1 MIQIWIKPTI
11 NKIVMKDNQFISS
24 LLLIALTLFGSVA
37 SGQYKIDTANS
48 KKNTIR
54 VNITNPMIFGDQYNV
69 IGYERIIGKN
79 QSFSVNF
86 GRFSMPKFV
95 DDKVDSVQL
104 QRGYTDKGL
113 NFAVDYRFYLFA
125 LNRFSAPRGIYVGPY
140 YAYNFLERTN
150 TWALNTA
157 DYTGDVVSKVRFN
170 ANLVGAQLG
179 YQFVIRNRL
188 SVDII
193 LMGPGVWFYN
203 VKNTLDTELDPEQEA
218 ELFQKINEMLAQ
230 KLPGHE
236 IVLSPSDEFKKGTL
250 KTSSVGYRYIVHL
263 GFRF

>member
-1 MIQIWIKPTI
+1 
-11 NKIVMKDNQFISS
+11 MKRFYFFCSF
-24 LLLIALTLFGSVA
+24 LLSALCIFSTEV
-37 SGQYKIDTANS
+37 SGQYVIDTANS

-69 IGYERIIGKN
+69 VGYERIIGKN

-86 GRFSMPKFV
+86 GRFAMPKFV
-95 DDKVDSVQL
+95 DEEPDSVQL
-104 QRGYTDKGL
+104 QRNYNDKGI
-113 NFAVDYRFYLFA
+113 NFAIDYRFYFFG
-125 LNRFSAPRGIYVGPY
+125 LNRFAAPRGIYIGPY

-157 DYTGDVVSKVRFN
+157 DFTGDVVSKVRFN
-170 ANLVGAQLG
+170 ANLVGAQVG

-188 SVDII
+188 SIDII

-203 VKNTLDTELDPEQEA
+203 VKSTLDTSLDPEQEA
-218 ELFQKINEMLAQ
+218 ELYQKINEMLAQ
-230 KLPGHE
+230 KLPGHD
-236 IVLSPSDEFKKGTL
+236 IVLSPTDEYRKGTL
-250 KTSSVGYRYIVHL
+250 TTSSVGYRYIVHL

>member
-1 MIQIWIKPTI
+1 
-11 NKIVMKDNQFISS
+11 MKNIHLFKTFLLLSLS
-24 LLLIALTLFGSVA
+24 LLSLLT
-37 SGQYKIDTANS
+37 SGQYKIDTANT

-54 VNITNPMIFGDQYNV
+54 INITNPMIFGDKYNV
-69 IGYERIIGKN
+69 VGYERIIRKN

-86 GRFSMPKFV
+86 GRFAMPKFV
-95 DDKVDSVQL
+95 DDELDSVQL
-104 QRGYTDKGL
+104 QRGYNDKGL
-113 NFAVDYRFYLFA
+113 NFAVDYRFYLFG
-125 LNRFSAPRGIYVGPY
+125 LNRFPAPRGIYVGPY
-140 YAYNFLERTN
+140 YAYNLLERTN

-170 ANLVGAQLG
+170 ANLVGAQIG

-188 SVDII
+188 AIDII

-203 VKNTLDTELDPEQEA
+203 VKSTLDTELDPEQEA
-218 ELFQKINEMLAQ
+218 ELYQKINEMLAQ

-236 IVLSPSDEFKKGTL
+236 ILLSPSDGYRKGTVT
-250 KTSSVGYRYIVHL
+250 TSSVGYRYIVHL

>member
-1 MIQIWIKPTI
+1 
-11 NKIVMKDNQFISS
+11 MKRHHFFRSA
-24 LLLIALTLFGSVA
+24 LLLSLSLITLLL
-37 SGQYKIDTANS
+37 SGQYKIDTANT

-54 VNITNPMIFGDQYNV
+54 VNITNPMIFGDKYNV
-69 IGYERIIGKN
+69 VGYERLIGKN

-86 GRFSMPKFV
+86 GRFAMPKFF
-95 DDKVDSVQL
+95 DDKIDSIQL
-104 QRGYTDKGL
+104 QRGFSDRGL
-113 NFAVDYRFYLFA
+113 NFAIDYRFYLFS

-150 TWALNTA
+150 TWALNTV

-188 SVDII
+188 AIDII

-203 VKNTLDTELDPEQEA
+203 VKSTLDTDLSPDQEA
-218 ELFQKINEMLAQ
+218 ELYKKINDLLAE

-236 IVLSPSDEFKKGTL
+236 IVLSPSDGYKKGTVT
-250 KTSSVGYRYIVHL
+250 TSSVGYRYIVHI

>member
-1 MIQIWIKPTI
+1 
-11 NKIVMKDNQFISS
+11 MKKHHFFKSV
-24 LLLIALTLFGSVA
+24 LLLILCLFSPLL
-37 SGQYKIDTANS
+37 SGQYIIDTANT

-54 VNITNPMIFGDQYNV
+54 VNITNPMIFGDKYNV
-69 IGYERIIGKN
+69 VGYERIIGKN

-86 GRFSMPKFV
+86 GRFAMPKFV
-95 DDKVDSVQL
+95 DDKPDSVQL
-104 QRGYTDKGL
+104 QRDYNDKGI
-113 NFAVDYRFYLFA
+113 NFAVDYRFYLFG
-125 LNRFSAPRGIYVGPY
+125 LNRFPAPRGIYIGPY

-188 SVDII
+188 AIDII

-203 VKNTLDTELDPEQEA
+203 VKSTLDTALDPEQEA
-218 ELFQKINEMLAQ
+218 ELYQKINEMLAQ
-230 KLPGHE
+230 KLPGHD
-236 IVLSPSDEFKKGTL
+236 IVLSPSDEYRKGTVT
-250 KTSSVGYRYIVHL
+250 TSSVGYRYIVHL